1 MRSGKNYS
9 DLRFDHS
16 QMAIQ
21 IKEDN
26 APKFDNIFV
35 NLGQFYVQMA
45 SFKDICKFIDCS
57 EVMEIL
63 VQAEI
68 LE

>member
-1 MRSGKNYS
+1 
-9 DLRFDHS
+9 
-16 QMAIQ
+16 MAIQ